1 MSIGRSQSRVQAERL
16 SHDSHVLCK
25 IVRDCKEKMTFDLP
39 ELLSTITEDYS
50 DRGREITYNGTEHVT
65 FRDDISP

>member
-1 MSIGRSQSRVQAERL
+1 
-16 SHDSHVLCK
+16 
-25 IVRDCKEKMTFDLP
+25 MTFDLP